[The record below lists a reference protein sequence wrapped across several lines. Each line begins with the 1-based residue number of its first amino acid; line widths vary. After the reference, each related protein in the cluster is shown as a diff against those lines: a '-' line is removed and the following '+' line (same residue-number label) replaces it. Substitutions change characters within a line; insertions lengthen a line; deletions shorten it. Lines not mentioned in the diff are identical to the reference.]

1 MSLEAKIDKILEKLE
16 TTQIEIAKLHER
28 MSSEKIKVEKNEK
41 KIEDLEVEVN
51 KLENDVIKIKH
62 FLSIAK
68 KITYVILSGI
78 GTIILFSID
87 QIISFF
93 K

>member
-1 MSLEAKIDKILEKLE
+1 MSLETKIDKILEKLE
-16 TTQIEIAKLHER
+16 ITQIEITKLHER
-28 MSSEKIKVEKNEK
+28 MSSEKVKVEKNETK
-41 KIEDLEVEVN
+41 IQKIEEEVN

-62 FLSIAK
+62 FLNIAK
-68 KITYVILSGI
+68 KITYVIMSVI
-78 GTIILFSID
+78 GTIIMFSIE